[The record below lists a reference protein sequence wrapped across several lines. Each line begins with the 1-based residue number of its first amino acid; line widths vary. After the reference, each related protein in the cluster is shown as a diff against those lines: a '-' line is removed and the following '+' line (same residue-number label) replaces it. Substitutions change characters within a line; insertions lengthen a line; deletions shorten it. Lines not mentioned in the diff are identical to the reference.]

1 MNEYIPH
8 ATQPSGI
15 VQDILGF
22 VNEKPKLLLFWI
34 GFIQA
39 LYIIF
44 CFCLQ
49 ILLLFK
55 EEHQTIKFQIRDR

>member
-44 CFCLQ
+44 CFCLK
-49 ILLLFK
+49 ILLLF
-55 EEHQTIKFQIRDR
+55 EGEHQTINFQIRYR

>member
-39 LYIIF
+39 QYIIF
-44 CFCLQ
+44 VFAWKYFYSSKGNIKLS
-49 ILLLFK
+49 IFK
-55 EEHQTIKFQIRDR
+55 

>member
-39 LYIIF
+39 L
-44 CFCLQ
+44 
-49 ILLLFK
+49 
-55 EEHQTIKFQIRDR
+55 

>member
-44 CFCLQ
+44 VFAWKYFYSSKGNIKLS
-49 ILLLFK
+49 IFK
-55 EEHQTIKFQIRDR
+55 